1 MAPFPPLY
9 VIMYICYYAFM
20 CRILLLDL
28 IRAVSGVPPPTLLS
42 RYMFEQHVKLELLR
56 DKFTEK
62 PVVKVKLR
70 NGGELFSNLSFFGQT
85 SSEIRARAK
94 AAVMASSCGDLT
106 NANENDQHSDLPNEN
121 ITPGVHANTEVD
133 SASLT
138 ENIGVGAGAIAVDT
152 NGDIRSAAHCS
163 TPLSLLTPNS
173 PRPPS
178 TPRTQSRKSSH
189 THGTRILKASEII
202 NESFEESAKSPT
214 TNGSPVMKKLPTYL
228 ESDSSSDSESNRDGD
243 KESDQSEF
251 RLPRQEQR
259 SPSRFPINTTP
270 ASERSQGAS
279 GGFRGR
285 RSNIPLFAANKIDIS
300 RDFLRTIASEWMI
313 SMPWKVLLIDMSQV
327 SHP

>member
-1 MAPFPPLY
+1 M
-9 VIMYICYYAFM
+9 
-20 CRILLLDL
+20 
-28 IRAVSGVPPPTLLS
+28 SGVPPPTLLS

-121 ITPGVHANTEVD
+121 FTPGVHTNTEVD

-138 ENIGVGAGAIAVDT
+138 ENIGVGAGAIA
-152 NGDIRSAAHCS
+152 
-163 TPLSLLTPNS
+163 LSLLTPNS
-173 PRPPS
+173 PRPPP
-178 TPRTQSRKSSH
+178 TPRSQSRKSSH

-228 ESDSSSDSESNRDGD
+228 ESDSSSDSESNRDCD
-243 KESDQSEF
+243 KESDPSEF